1 MGAKPQYV
9 TIHPGEVLRIELDE
23 KGISQKEFAATLSM
37 PAPVLNDI
45 LNGKRNITPDIAVLL
60 ESILNHEASY
70 WLKLQAER
78 DIEVAKLKEEF
89 IQKQRDIETWK
100 SIQDCC
106 NTKFLEKH
114 IAGGLG
120 KTVRDKIKSVL
131 EFFNVNSLQ
140 ELKIKFISDV
150 DPAFFRKSLKLEN
163 NPVNIFTWK
172 AIAYMKSDQERC
184 TKTFNPNTLGELCN
198 KLGGIFLENK
208 HTQSKIQELLQ
219 AYGIKF
225 FIMDN
230 EKGTHIDGFSFIRN
244 STPTIVLT
252 LRNKKIDI
260 LAFTLLHELYHVYT
274 HLDNTNENI
283 HQITL
288 ADYKESIEEIEADT
302 FAKNKLIRPREW
314 QMFKTKVKGM
324 SPYAVASHIRAF
336 ALENDIHP
344 AIVLGRYQHDFNVY
358 DNGRGFDRSIN

>member
-1 MGAKPQYV
+1 MAEKTQYV
-9 TIHPGEVLRIELDE
+9 TIHPGEVLRIELDS
-23 KGISQKEFAATLSM
+23 KGISQKEFAATLAM

-45 LNGKRNITPDIAVLL
+45 LKGKRNITPDIAVLL
-60 ESILNHEASY
+60 ESIFSHDASY
-70 WLKLQAER
+70 WLRLQAER
-78 DIEVAKLKEEF
+78 DIEVAKKKEEF
-89 IQKQRDIETWK
+89 IQKQKDIETWK

-114 IAGGLG
+114 INGGLG
-120 KTVRDKIKSVL
+120 KTIREKIQSVL
-131 EFFNVNSLQ
+131 DFFNVNSPQ
-140 ELKIKFISDV
+140 ELKIKFVSDV

-172 AIAYMKSDQERC
+172 AIAYIKSDMEIC
-184 TKTFNPNTLGELCN
+184 TKPFNPNTLEDICER
-198 KLGGIFLENK
+198 LGLIFLENSG
-208 HTQSKIQELLQ
+208 TLTKIQELLG

-225 FIMDN
+225 LIMDN

-260 LAFTLLHELYHVYT
+260 LAFTLLHELYHIYT
-274 HLDNTNENI
+274 HLDCADENI

-288 ADYKESIEEIEADT
+288 ADYKESIEELEADN
-302 FAKNKLIRPREW
+302 FAKNTLIRPRNW
-314 QMFKTKVKGM
+314 QIFKTKIKGL
-324 SPYAVASHIRAF
+324 SPYAVANHIRTF
-336 ALENDIHP
+336 ALENRIHP
-344 AIVLGRYQHDFNVY
+344 SIVLGRYQHDFNVY

>member
-1 MGAKPQYV
+1 MAEKTQYV
-9 TIHPGEVLRIELDE
+9 TIHPGEVLRIELDS
-23 KGISQKEFAATLSM
+23 KGISQKEFAATLAM

-45 LNGKRNITPDIAVLL
+45 LKGKRNITPDIAVLL
-60 ESILNHEASY
+60 ESILSHDASY
-70 WLKLQAER
+70 WLRLQAER
-78 DIEVAKLKEEF
+78 DIEVAKKKEEF
-89 IQKQRDIETWK
+89 VLKQRYIETWK

-114 IAGGLG
+114 INGGLG
-120 KTVRDKIKSVL
+120 KTIREKIQSVL
-131 EFFNVNSLQ
+131 DFFNVNSLQ
-140 ELKIKFISDV
+140 ELKIKFVSDV

-172 AIAYMKSDQERC
+172 AIAYMKSDMERC
-184 TKTFNPNTLGELCN
+184 SKTFNPDTLDDICE
-198 KLGGIFLENK
+198 KLSKVFLENTK
-208 HTQSKIQELLQ
+208 TLTKIQEILG

-225 FIMDN
+225 LIMDN

-244 STPTIVLT
+244 CTPTIVLT

-260 LAFTLLHELYHVYT
+260 LAFTLLHELYHIYT
-274 HLDNTNENI
+274 HLDSTDESV

-288 ADYKESIEEIEADT
+288 ADYKESIEELEADA
-302 FAKNKLIRPREW
+302 FAKNTLIKPRDW

-324 SPYAVASHIRAF
+324 SPYAVASHIRTF
-336 ALENDIHP
+336 ALENGIHP

>member
-1 MGAKPQYV
+1 MKIYLASPWFKNNERVMYTQILQKMRSEG
-9 TIHPGEVLRIELDE
+9 HEVY
-23 KGISQKEFAATLSM
+23 
-37 PAPVLNDI
+37 APVEHEIPNAWDLSNADWGREVFNADINAIRECDEVWVLNFGMYSDS
-45 LNGKRNITPDIAVLL
+45 GTAW
-60 ESILNHEASY
+60 ECGFAY
-70 WLKLQAER
+70 
-78 DIEVAKLKEEF
+78 
-89 IQKQRDIETWK
+89 
-100 SIQDCC
+100 
-106 NTKFLEKH
+106 
-114 IAGGLG
+114 GLG

-172 AIAYMKSDQERC
+172 AIAYMKSDMERC
-184 TKTFNPNTLGELCN
+184 SKTFNPDTLEDVCE
-198 KLGGIFLENK
+198 KLSEVFLEN
-208 HTQSKIQELLQ
+208 TNTLTKIQEVLG

-225 FIMDN
+225 LIMDN

-244 STPTIVLT
+244 CTPTIVLT

-274 HLDNTNENI
+274 HLDNTDENI

-302 FAKNKLIRPREW
+302 FAKNTLISPREW
-314 QMFKTKVKGM
+314 QIFKTRVKGM
-324 SPYAVASHIRAF
+324 SPYAVASQIRAF
-336 ALENDIHP
+336 ALENGIHP